1 MRLLNRAHLWKQP
14 CECCVGAVTVR
25 VHCAFQCSDRED
37 CSCSTQDEVST
48 SHRATSDPGSGF
60 YPHLPCGPGI
70 LLTQSQI
77 IEHEFQSPFRKFCV
91 LTLFWSKQHL
101 IKWQMIELILGQRLV
116 SASVGFLIFYDEK
129 VITVWL
135 LQYMLE
141 CVYVCMHVCVCA
153 WVRFISMCACVC
165 HNVYVCCDCLVV
177 YLFVL
182 CSIPLAKHF

>member
-1 MRLLNRAHLWKQP
+1 MRLLNRAHLWKEP

-70 LLTQSQI
+70 LLTQSQT
-77 IEHEFQSPFRKFCV
+77 IEHEFQLPFRKLGV
-91 LTLFWSKQHL
+91 LTLFWSKQYL

-116 SASVGFLIFYDEK
+116 SASLFFLDILWWKSHHCLTFTVYVGMC
-129 VITVWL
+129 VCV
-135 LQYMLE
+135 
-141 CVYVCMHVCVCA
+141 CVYVCMHVCVHE
-153 WVRFISMCACVC
+153 S
-165 HNVYVCCDCLVV
+165 DL
-177 YLFVL
+177 
-182 CSIPLAKHF
+182 